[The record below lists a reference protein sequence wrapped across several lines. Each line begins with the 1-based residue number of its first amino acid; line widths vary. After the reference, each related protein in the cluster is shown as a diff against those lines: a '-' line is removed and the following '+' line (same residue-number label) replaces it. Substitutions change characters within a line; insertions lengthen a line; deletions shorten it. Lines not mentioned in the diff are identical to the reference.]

1 MHTKVLVLF
10 PVLLSIQLLLTFA
23 SNVLPCFHVMQLTKK
38 EISNS
43 NTSSRLSKQI
53 HKIKIDGPKSP
64 FVDYINNKMIPKF
77 PQHYYDSANY
87 PYLEDDLAKLS
98 L

>member
-1 MHTKVLVLF
+1 MLMCEE
-10 PVLLSIQLLLTFA
+10 SILCVFIISPYEPNNA
-23 SNVLPCFHVMQLTKK
+23 KK

-87 PYLEDDLAKLS
+87 P
-98 L
+98 